1 MIDQRPISGSF
12 SLKEDSNREYI
23 LVHSILAKKLR
34 EEIQHK
40 WVAVGRQ
47 ILVEC
52 RQRVENPGLSELQV
66 SIIY

>member
-1 MIDQRPISGSF
+1 MLG
-12 SLKEDSNREYI
+12 EYI

-34 EEIQHK
+34 EEIQRRLG
-40 WVAVGRQ
+40 AAGRQ